1 MLERGKMAVL
11 LPFKTATIKNVL
23 ADGDNSG
30 PNAADCD
37 LPRVGRDATVR
48 KLVRI
53 IHEVNLTLSHLA
65 RLPPTQSSFLAYR
78 LYLFRKVK
86 TLSRQ

>member
-1 MLERGKMAVL
+1 
-11 LPFKTATIKNVL
+11 VL

-37 LPRVGRDATVR
+37 LSRDGRDVTVR

-65 RLPPTQSSFLAYR
+65 RLPPTQGSFLTY
-78 LYLFRKVK
+78 
-86 TLSRQ
+86 

>member
-1 MLERGKMAVL
+1 MAVL
-11 LPFKTATIKNVL
+11 LPFKTAAIKNVL
-23 ADGDNSG
+23 ADGDNSC

-37 LPRVGRDATVR
+37 LSRDGRDVTVR

-53 IHEVNLTLSHLA
+53 IHEVNLTLSRLA
-65 RLPPTQSSFLAYR
+65 RLPPTQGSFLTHR
-78 LYLFRKVK
+78 LYLLRKVK